1 MTLRVVAAGVSGF
14 LGTALRDALA
24 RQGHEVVTL
33 VRGTPSGPS
42 QFRWD
47 PYAGSVD
54 REVIAS
60 ADAVVNLAGAP
71 IARWP
76 WTESYR
82 RTLLESR
89 VQTTRTLA
97 QALVDTSGSGPK
109 VWLNAS
115 GVAAYGEGRGDE
127 LLTEDSALGS
137 GFLAEVVRQWE
148 AETQPAQDAGV
159 RVCRLRTSVVL
170 DRSGGALRP
179 MLVPFRLGGGARFG
193 NGEQYF
199 SVISLRDWVS
209 ATLHL
214 LADSGSSGAVN
225 LALPDPP
232 TNREFTEALAR
243 QLHRP
248 ALLAVPATALK
259 LALGGLSNELL
270 GSLRVIPQRLMTR
283 GFSFADP
290 DVASALAT
298 AMAPRTAPAA
308 G

>member
-1 MTLRVVAAGVSGF
+1 MRVVAAGVSGF

-24 RQGHEVVTL
+24 RQGHQVVTL
-33 VRGTPSGPS
+33 VRGEASGPTQS
-42 QFRWD
+42 RWD
-47 PYAGSVD
+47 PYAGQVD
-54 REVIAS
+54 RDVIAA

-76 WTESYR
+76 WNRSYK
-82 RTLLESR
+82 RTLLQSR

-97 QALVDTSGSGPK
+97 HALVDTHDPGRAV

-115 GVAAYGEGRGDE
+115 GVGAYGEGRGDE
-127 LLTEDSALGS
+127 VLTEDSATGS
-137 GFLAEVVRQWE
+137 GFLADVVRQWE

-170 DRSGGALRP
+170 DKRGGALP
-179 MLVPFRLGGGARFG
+179 LMLAPFRLGGGARFG
-193 NGEQYF
+193 SGHQYF
-199 SVISLRDWVS
+199 AVISLRDWVS

-214 LADSGSSGAVN
+214 MTQTGFSGVYN
-225 LALPDPP
+225 LALPTPP

-248 ALLAVPATALK
+248 ALLAVPTAPLR
-259 LALGGLSNELL
+259 LVLGDLSNELL
-270 GSLRVIPQRLMTR
+270 ESLRVVPQRLLDA

-290 DVASALAT
+290 DVRAALAT
-298 AMAPRTAPAA
+298 AMSPPA
-308 G
+308 

>member
-1 MTLRVVAAGVSGF
+1 LRVVAAGVSGF

-33 VRGTPSGPS
+33 VRGTAAGPS
-42 QFRWD
+42 QSRWD
-47 PYAGSVD
+47 PYAGDVD
-54 REVIAS
+54 RDLIAA

-76 WTESYR
+76 WTESYK

-97 QALVDTSGSGPK
+97 RALVDTADSAPR

-115 GVAAYGEGRGDE
+115 GVGAYGEGRGDE
-127 LLTEDSALGS
+127 VLTEDSPLGA

-148 AETQPAQDAGV
+148 GETQPAQDAGV
-159 RVCRLRTSVVL
+159 RVCLLRTSVVL

-193 NGEQYF
+193 TGDQYF

-214 LADSGSSGAVN
+214 LADAGSSGAVN
-225 LALPDPP
+225 LALPEPP

-248 ALLAVPATALK
+248 ALFALPAAPLRMV
-259 LALGGLSNELL
+259 LGELSNELL
-270 GSLRVIPQRLMTR
+270 GSLRVVPQRLAAA

-290 DVASALAT
+290 DVSSALAT
-298 AMAPRTAPAA
+298 AMAPRTTPIA

>member
-1 MTLRVVAAGVSGF
+1 MRVVAAGVSGF
-14 LGTALRDALA
+14 LGTALREALA

-33 VRGTPSGPS
+33 VRGTASGPS
-42 QFRWD
+42 QSRWD
-47 PYAGSVD
+47 PYAGDVD
-54 REVIAS
+54 RDVIAS

-89 VQTTRTLA
+89 VQTTRTLSR
-97 QALVDTSGSGPK
+97 ALVDTTGGDRK

-115 GVAAYGEGRGDE
+115 GVGAYGEGRGDE
-127 LLTEDSALGS
+127 ILTEDSALGS

-148 AETQPAQDAGV
+148 AETQPAQEAGV
-159 RVCRLRTSVVL
+159 RVCRMRTSVVL

-193 NGEQYF
+193 SGEQYF

-209 ATLHL
+209 AALHL
-214 LADSGSSGAVN
+214 LADADSIGAVN

-248 ALLAVPATALK
+248 ARLAVPAGPLK

-270 GSLRVIPQRLMTR
+270 GSLRVVPQRLTAG
-283 GFSFADP
+283 GFTFADP
-290 DVASALAT
+290 DVASAIAT
-298 AMAPRTAPAA
+298 AMAPRTTPAA